1 MVIRKMGIR
10 TCFQFF
16 LLITRFIERGA
27 LFYHGRFEASN
38 NKTIGLETL
47 KPEHI
52 SSWLFDIGSAAFSL
66 FRSSGS
72 LAASD
77 KDHSRECSFEV
88 AVKDVVQ

>member
-1 MVIRKMGIR
+1 VFPIFPVDYPFYRKG
-10 TCFQFF
+10 T
-16 LLITRFIERGA
+16 

-52 SSWLFDIGSAAFSL
+52 SAWLFGIRSASFSL

-77 KDHSRECSFEV
+77 KYHSRECSFEV
-88 AVKDVVQ
+88 AVKNVVQ